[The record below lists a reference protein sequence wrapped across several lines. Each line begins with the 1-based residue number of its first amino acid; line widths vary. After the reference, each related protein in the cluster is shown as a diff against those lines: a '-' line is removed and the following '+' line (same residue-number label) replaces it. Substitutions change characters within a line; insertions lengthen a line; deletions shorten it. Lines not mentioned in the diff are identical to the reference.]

1 MNCWPCPPFAVILV
15 VGGRQLTDSETRQQ
29 ASDMWASRVLQM
41 ALKKSTTG
49 VVGLPVNPNA
59 RQDLIKLYRK
69 TLQEVKVRLARAQ
82 PAGMRRATVALMWM
96 LWLIVQVLPVEAAN
110 YRGAVEQITN
120 FRLKVVETNED
131 VRYCINCG
139 QLEELI
145 EQAEDELSVI
155 PVYLGASSSVL
166 QTLERSCSLSLTG
179 LCVVGATE
187 NKLWETPVEA
197 ST

>member
-1 MNCWPCPPFAVILV
+1 MMFKPSSMSQNSPPATWRSKQGTLNSP
-15 VGGRQLTDSETRQQ
+15 T
-29 ASDMWASRVLQM
+29 SDMWASRVLQM

-49 VVGLPVNPNA
+49 IVGLPVNANA

-69 TLQEVKVRLARAQ
+69 TLQEVK
-82 PAGMRRATVALMWM
+82 
-96 LWLIVQVLPVEAAN
+96 VLPVEAAN

-131 VRYCINCG
+131 INCG

-155 PVYLGASSSVL
+155 PVYLGASSLV
-166 QTLERSCSLSLTG
+166 QQAPCSGCLFLTG
-179 LCVVGATE
+179 CVC
-187 NKLWETPVEA
+187 
-197 ST
+197 